1 MNWLTIDMVEGF
13 HRESLAHF
21 GGSDGLRDRGLLESA
36 LARPENILAHEPDAD
51 VFRLAAAYGHGLVK
65 NHPFID
71 GNKRTGTLAAVVF
84 LGINGVEVEFDEAE
98 IAVMIIGLAASEY
111 SENDLADWLRKNA
124 KAGYPP
130 A

>member
-1 MNWLTIDMVEGF
+1 MNWLTNDMVEGF

-36 LARPENILAHEPDAD
+36 LARPENILVYEPDAD

-84 LGINGVEVEFDEAE
+84 LGINGVEVAFDEAE
-98 IAVMIIGLAASEY
+98 IAVMIIGVAASEF
-111 SENDLADWLRKNA
+111 SEIDLANWLRKNA
-124 KAGYPP
+124 MAG
-130 A
+130 

>member
-13 HRESLAHF
+13 HRESLVYF

-36 LARPENILAHEPDAD
+36 LARPENILAYEPDAD
-51 VFRLAAAYGHGLVK
+51 VFRLAAGYGHGLVK

-98 IAVMIIGLAASEY
+98 IAVMIIGVAASEF
-111 SENDLADWLRKNA
+111 SELDLADWLRKNA
-124 KAGYPP
+124 KGS
-130 A
+130 

>member
-13 HRESLAHF
+13 HRESLALF

-36 LARPENILAHEPDAD
+36 LARPENILAYEPDAD
-51 VFRLAAAYGHGLVK
+51 VFRLAAAYGYGLVK

-84 LGINGVEVEFDEAE
+84 LGLNGVQVDFEEAE
-98 IAVMIIGLAASEY
+98 IAVMIIGLAASEF
-111 SENDLADWLRKNA
+111 SEDNLADWLRKSA
-124 KAGYPP
+124 AQG
-130 A
+130 

>member
-36 LARPENILAHEPDAD
+36 LARPENILAYEPDAD

-71 GNKRTGTLAAVVF
+71 GNKRTGILAAIVF
-84 LGINGVEVEFDEAE
+84 LGINGVEVEFEEAE
-98 IAVMIIGLAASEY
+98 IAVMIIGVAASEF
-111 SENDLADWLRKNA
+111 SELDLADWLRKNA
-124 KAGYPP
+124 KRG
-130 A
+130 

>member
-21 GGSDGLRDRGLLESA
+21 SGSDGLRDRGLLESA
-36 LARPENILAHEPDAD
+36 LARPENILAYEPDAD

-71 GNKRTGTLAAVVF
+71 GNKRTGILAAIVF
-84 LGINGVEVEFDEAE
+84 LGINGVEVEFEEAE
-98 IAVMIIGLAASEY
+98 IAVMIIGVAASEF
-111 SENDLADWLRKNA
+111 SELDLADWLRKNA
-124 KAGYPP
+124 KRG
-130 A
+130 

>member
-13 HRESLAHF
+13 HRESLALF

-36 LARPENILAHEPDAD
+36 LARPENILAYEPDAD
-51 VFRLAAAYGHGLVK
+51 VFRLAAAYGYGLVK

-84 LGINGVEVEFDEAE
+84 LGLNGVQVDFEEAE
-98 IAVMIIGLAASEY
+98 IAVMIIGLAASEF
-111 SENDLADWLRKNA
+111 SENDLADWLQKNA
-124 KAGYPP
+124 VMS
-130 A
+130 

>member
-13 HRESLAHF
+13 HRESLALF

-36 LARPENILAHEPDAD
+36 LARAENILAYEPDAD

-84 LGINGVEVEFDEAE
+84 LGMNGIEVEFDEAE
-98 IAVMIIGLAASEY
+98 IAVMIIGVAASEFT
-111 SENDLADWLRKNA
+111 EDDLASWLRKNA
-124 KAGYPP
+124 KRS
-130 A
+130 